1 MPSYRIGFGSDFV
14 LENRK
19 VGVGS
24 ESPTEE
30 LSVSGTISYKDANWK
45 TGVSTLSRYIGFNK
59 FQQSGDI
66 TFSDSEYSS
75 SGDIIVGVGETFT
88 VSAGSTIDVG
98 SFNSISVKNH
108 FSPPTGGVEERLEKP
123 VEGTVRFNK
132 DLNTLEFYNGIEWRQ
147 FTVNGA
153 SGRGYFG
160 PSPSA
165 PSGGQVPNAIMHS
178 LSMVNYSGL
187 TEWGSL
193 TVGAYAQNS
202 AVSSSTRMCFAGGT
216 IYANPWAVINNIDYK
231 ALASS
236 GDTADFGDL
245 STGRR
250 ALTALSSSTRGI
262 FIGGVTPTTQNVMD
276 FVEIASTGNA
286 TDFGDCMTAGR
297 YSQSGCSSST
307 RGLCVHGN
315 PNNRDYIEVLNIA
328 SKGNTTKFGNRLF
341 QGGYTTGVC
350 NGVRALF
357 GGGYQMSPLSG
368 GGRAAIGK
376 VLVASDGNETYF
388 GDLTEKKYYSIGLAS
403 KTRGLFAGGAPGS
416 SGIDSV
422 SFETE
427 GHAVRFGDLDRQRWS
442 TNGSTDCHGGLG
454 GY

>member
-1 MPSYRIGFGSDFV
+1 MPTYRIGIGSEFNLKDRKIGIGSD
-14 LENRK
+14 
-19 VGVGS
+19 
-24 ESPTEE
+24 SPTRE
-30 LSVSGTISYKDANWK
+30 LDVSGTTSVNRISLSGVTTFTRYAGFTAVDKISR
-45 TGVSTLSRYIGFNK
+45 GVSLTGEHSTLE
-59 FQQSGDI
+59 DI
-66 TFSDSEYSS
+66 V
-75 SGDIIVGVGETFT
+75 VGAGETFT
-88 VSAGSTIDVG
+88 VSVG
-98 SFNSISVKNH
+98 ATVTTGTVESVSIGTH
-108 FSPPTGGVEERLEKP
+108 FSPPTGGIEDRPEVP
-123 VEGTVRFNK
+123 VEGTVRFNT
-132 DLNTLEFYNGIEWRQ
+132 DLNTLEFYNGFEWRQ
-147 FTVNGA
+147 FTVHNA

-160 PSPSA
+160 PSPS
-165 PSGGQVPNAIMHS
+165 PSGGQVPGATMHS
-178 LSMVNYSGL
+178 LSIVNYSGL
-187 TEWGSL
+187 TEWGNL
-193 TVGAYAQNS
+193 TAGGYAQNS
-202 AVSSSTRMCFAGGT
+202 AFSSSTRMCFAGGT

-231 ALASS
+231 ALASN
-236 GDTADFGDL
+236 GNTTDFGDL
-245 STGRR
+245 TDARR

-262 FIGGVTPTTQNVMD
+262 FIGGVTPTIQNVMD

-357 GGGYQMSPLSG
+357 GGGYQQSPLSG
-368 GGRAAIGK
+368 GGRTAIGM
-376 VLVASDGNETYF
+376 VMVASDGNETYF

-403 KTRGLFAGGAPGS
+403 KTRGVFAGGTPGTS
-416 SGIDSV
+416 AIDSV
-422 SFETE
+422 SFESG
-427 GHAVRFGDLDRQRWS
+427 GHAVNFGELDRARWS